1 MKAKVK
7 KIQVEDSVISIVDHN
22 SEEYICLTDMVKGI
36 ESGGAIIENWL
47 RNKNTIE
54 FLSIWEQ
61 LYNLNFN
68 SLEFEEIK
76 KEAGLNRFHLSA
88 KKWIDSTNAIGIIS
102 KAGRYGG
109 TYAHKDIAFEFG
121 SWISP
126 MFKLLL
132 IKEFQRLKEVESNQ
146 YNLEWD
152 VKRILAKVNY
162 HIQTDAIKNY
172 IIPNSTKLKT
182 EEWLIYAEE
191 ADILNVALFGCTAKQ
206 WKEANKIKKDSGIN
220 MRDSASINELTVLS
234 NLESLNSEFIKN
246 NIEKIVRFE
255 SLQRIAKQQLE
266 ILYDKDIMKSIKK
279 ISELTYIDEHAKSKN
294 NLNQKI

>member
-1 MKAKVK
+1 
-7 KIQVEDSVISIVDHN
+7 
-22 SEEYICLTDMVKGI
+22 
-36 ESGGAIIENWL
+36 
-47 RNKNTIE
+47 
-54 FLSIWEQ
+54 
-61 LYNLNFN
+61 
-68 SLEFEEIK
+68 
-76 KEAGLNRFHLSA
+76 
-88 KKWIDSTNAIGIIS
+88 
-102 KAGRYGG
+102 
-109 TYAHKDIAFEFG
+109 
-121 SWISP
+121 

-206 WKEANKIKKDSGIN
+206 WKEANKIQKDSGIN

-266 ILYDKDIMKSIKK
+266 ILHDKDIMRSLKK

-294 NLNQKI
+294 N

>member
-1 MKAKVK
+1 MKVK
-7 KIQVEDSVISIVDHN
+7 VKQIQVEDSVISIVDYN
-22 SEEYICLTDMVKGI
+22 SEEYICLTDMIKNI
-36 ESGGAIIENWL
+36 EGGSSIIENWL

-54 FLSIWEQ
+54 FLSIWEH
-61 LYNLNFN
+61 LYNPNFN
-68 SLEFEEIK
+68 SLEFEGIK
-76 KEAGLNRFHLSA
+76 KEAGLNRFYLSA
-88 KKWIDSTNAIGIIS
+88 KKWIDSTNAIGIVS

-132 IKEFQRLKEVESNQ
+132 IKEFQRLKEIESNQ

-172 IIPNSTKLKT
+172 IIPNSTKLRT

-206 WKEANKIKKDSGIN
+206 WKEANKIQKDSGIN

-234 NLESLNSEFIKN
+234 NLESLNSEFIK
-246 NIEKIVRFE
+246 K
-255 SLQRIAKQQLE
+255 
-266 ILYDKDIMKSIKK
+266 
-279 ISELTYIDEHAKSKN
+279 
-294 NLNQKI
+294 

>member
-1 MKAKVK
+1 MKVK
-7 KIQVEDSVISIVDHN
+7 VKQIQVEDSLISIVNHN

-36 ESGGAIIENWL
+36 ESGSAIIENWL

-61 LYNLNFN
+61 LYNPNFN

-88 KKWIDSTNAIGIIS
+88 KKWIDSTNAIGIFS

-109 TYAHKDIAFEFG
+109 TYAHRDIAFEFG

-162 HIQTDAIKNY
+162 HIHTDAIKNY
-172 IIPNSTKLKT
+172 IVPTSANTKS
-182 EEWLIYAEE
+182 EEWLLYAEE
-191 ADILNVALFGCTAKQ
+191 ADILNVALFGFTAKQ
-206 WKEANKIKKDSGIN
+206 WKEANKKNQTGKN
-220 MRDSASINELTVLS
+220 MRDFASINELTVLS
-234 NLESLNSEFIKN
+234 NLESLNSEFIKS
-246 NIEKIVRFE
+246 NIQKAIRFE
-255 SLQRIAKQQLE
+255 TLQRIAKQQLE
-266 ILYDKDIMKSIKK
+266 ILYDKDIFKSIKK
-279 ISELTYIDEHAKSKN
+279 ISNLTYIEEKEKN
-294 NLNQKI
+294 DLK